1 MSEKAKQM
9 LILFA
14 GAIAVSGVIT
24 LQVRRSRPTA
34 PIVTQQAET
43 VGQRAATAPPAL
55 APAPVAAPTIATG
68 LTPAVV
74 APLTIAAGLTPAPAI
89 VGDATL
95 PEQLAVLPAGAWGR
109 NPFLTPEEIAALAP
123 QPLIPEIINLPEPI
137 LAPLPEQVRVLPQYT
152 VSVIVAGEEGA
163 WAVVDSRV
171 VRLGDRLGEETV
183 SQINDQGVV
192 LERAGET
199 RQVRINRS
207 DILAP
212 R

>member
-14 GAIAVSGVIT
+14 GAVAISGVIT
-24 LQVRRSRPTA
+24 LQVRRSRPAA

-43 VGQRAATAPPAL
+43 VGQTAATAPPAL
-55 APAPVAAPTIATG
+55 APPPVAAPTIT
-68 LTPAVV
+68 T
-74 APLTIAAGLTPAPAI
+74 GLTPAPAI
-89 VGDATL
+89 VGEATL

-137 LAPLPEQVRVLPQYT
+137 LAPLPEQVRALPQYT

-163 WAVVDSRV
+163 WAVIDSRV
-171 VRLGDRLGEETV
+171 VRPGDRLGEETV

-207 DILAP
+207 EFLAP